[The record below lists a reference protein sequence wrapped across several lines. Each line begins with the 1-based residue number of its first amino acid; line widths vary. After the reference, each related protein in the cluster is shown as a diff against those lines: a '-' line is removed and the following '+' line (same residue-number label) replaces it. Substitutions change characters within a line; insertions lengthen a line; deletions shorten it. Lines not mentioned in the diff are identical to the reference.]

1 MKSDIIIQL
10 HKNFEDYA
18 HQIDGEEFW
27 FARDLQGLLGYSKWE
42 NFAKVIEKAKI
53 ACQTAGHS
61 VADHFPDVRKT
72 IPMPKGAEKEIDDL
86 MLMARKRTSPLEDVI
101 TLASKL
107 PWWSCLLMAL
117 VSYGVLH
124 SIAAR
129 PMIAPVTGPGQLG
142 AAVTHSLILTM
153 AMFGQLILPFVFCIA
168 AIGSA
173 ITALRQKKLYNT
185 VATRTDVAVLN
196 EMSWDEFEM
205 LVGEHFRRQGFQVSR
220 QGGNGPDGGVDLVL
234 KNISETYLVQCKQ
247 WKAYK
252 VGVQPVRELY
262 GVMASLGAAGGYVVT
277 SGMFTDEA
285 QTFAKG
291 LNVELIDGRRL
302 RQIIDNARKPAVAA
316 VRQPAA
322 VRQLA
327 AVQQPALV
335 LDPVAILAFSPNC
348 PKCGAEMKKR
358 TARQG
363 SNAGNE
369 FWGCSAYPA
378 CKGVLPIT
386 PVVDAVPVQ
395 AQEIAPV
402 TPVASNS
409 KSCPQCGD
417 GLVIREFKSGPRS
430 GEQFLG
436 CLQCKKGYPLEH

>member
-1 MKSDIIIQL
+1 
-10 HKNFEDYA
+10 
-18 HQIDGEEFW
+18 
-27 FARDLQGLLGYSKWE
+27 
-42 NFAKVIEKAKI
+42 
-53 ACQTAGHS
+53 
-61 VADHFPDVRKT
+61 
-72 IPMPKGAEKEIDDL
+72 
-86 MLMARKRTSPLEDVI
+86 MARQRTSQLEDVI
-101 TLASKL
+101 TQASKL
-107 PWWSCLLMAL
+107 PWWACLLMAL

-129 PMIAPVTGPGQLG
+129 PMIAPVTGSGQLG
-142 AAVTHSLILTM
+142 ATVTHSLITTM

-173 ITALRQKKLYNT
+173 ITAFRQKKLYNT
-185 VATRTDVAVLN
+185 VATRTDIAVLN
-196 EMSWDEFEM
+196 EMGWDEFEM

-220 QGGNGPDGGVDLVL
+220 QGGNDPDGGVDLVL
-234 KNISETYLVQCKQ
+234 KTKSESYLVQCKQ

-262 GVMASLGAAGGYVVT
+262 GVMASRGAAGGYVVT
-277 SGMFTDEA
+277 SGVFTDEA

-291 LNVELIDGRRL
+291 LNVELIDGRTL
-302 RQIIDNARKPAVAA
+302 RQIIDNARKPAAA
-316 VRQPAA
+316 G
-322 VRQLA
+322 
-327 AVQQPALV
+327 VQQTPIV
-335 LDPVAILAFSPNC
+335 QEVTPSC

-358 TARQG
+358 VARQG

-369 FWGCSAYPA
+369 FWGCSGYPA
-378 CKGVLPIT
+378 CKGILPIT
-386 PVVDAVPVQ
+386 PAADEAPVQ

-402 TPVASNS
+402 TPVASSS

-436 CLQCKKGYPLEH
+436 CMQCKKGYPLEQTVM